1 MPMTQET
8 MNEFAKHVMTG
19 AFFRQQAKLAAKRT
33 RTKHP
38 LSSIRPLPDANISDS
53 NDSREATPTGFS
65 ALFASSRFSR
75 MLAEVKELK
84 TTRFTLPINK
94 DPQLSSE
101 GIFRLLVDSVLDYAI
116 FMLDG
121 NGNVQSWNAGA
132 ERIKGYKP
140 EEIIGKHFSIFYPA
154 EDLAKGKPA
163 YELARAIEVGSFQDE
178 NWRVRKNG
186 SRFWANVLI
195 TKVVDGN
202 GNFIGFGKVT
212 RDLTER
218 RIAEQRYRRLIDGV
232 TDYAIFSLDVNGNVT
247 GWNSGAE
254 RIKGYPDFEIIGQHF
269 SKFYTPEDIAK
280 NMPAQTLRTAID
292 EGHFAGE
299 GWRVRKDGTRFWASV
314 VVTPVRN
321 DDGELTGFS
330 KVTRDV
336 TDRKILMDR
345 LQEHARELE
354 LRVAERE
361 QTVAE
366 LESFSYSISH
376 DLRGPLRAIRGYTEI
391 LLEDYGNS
399 LDPTA
404 QKYLEEVVGAS
415 EKMTRLIEDL
425 LNYSRL
431 SRAELQLASVSVHDV
446 VQTSASNLPPDSG
459 KLIISIATDLHV
471 LAHYATLVQALV
483 NLFDNALKFH
493 SSERPAQVLVTAQP
507 KDGLVRISVA
517 DNGVG
522 IAPQHLERIFGVFE
536 RLHTIDAFPGTG
548 VGLAIV
554 KRSVER
560 MGGAVG
566 VQSTLGQGST
576 FWLELPLSHL

>member
-1 MPMTQET
+1 M
-8 MNEFAKHVMTG
+8 
-19 AFFRQQAKLAAKRT
+19 
-33 RTKHP
+33 
-38 LSSIRPLPDANISDS
+38 
-53 NDSREATPTGFS
+53 
-65 ALFASSRFSR
+65 
-75 MLAEVKELK
+75 
-84 TTRFTLPINK
+84 
-94 DPQLSSE
+94 
-101 GIFRLLVDSVLDYAI
+101 DSVRDYAI
-116 FMLDG
+116 FMLDADG
-121 NGNVQSWNAGA
+121 YVQSWNAGA
-132 ERIKGYKP
+132 ERIKGYTP

-163 YELARAIEVGSFQDE
+163 YELARAMEVGAFQDE

-195 TKVVDGN
+195 TKVVDEK

-269 SKFYTPEDIAK
+269 SKFYTPEDVAK
-280 NMPAQTLRTAID
+280 NMPARALRTALD
-292 EGHFAGE
+292 EGHFTGE

-314 VVTPVRN
+314 VLTPVRN

-391 LLEDYGNS
+391 MLEDYGNT
-399 LDPTA
+399 LDSTA
-404 QKYLEEVVGAS
+404 QKYLHEVVGAS

-431 SRAELQLASVSVHDV
+431 GRAELQLSSVSVHDV
-446 VQTSASNLPPDSG
+446 VQTALANFPQHSG
-459 KLIISIATDLHV
+459 QLTVSVAQDQHV
-471 LAHYATLVQALV
+471 LAHYSTLVQSLV
-483 NLFDNALKFH
+483 NLLDNALKFH
-493 SSERPAQVLVTAQP
+493 APGRPAQVRVTTEQ
-507 KDGLVRISVA
+507 KDGRIRISVA

-522 IAPQHLERIFGVFE
+522 IASQHLDRIFDVFE
-536 RLHTIDAFPGTG
+536 RLHTTDIFPGTG

-560 MGGAVG
+560 MGGTVG
-566 VQSTLGQGST
+566 VQSTLDEGST
-576 FWLELPLSHL
+576 FWLELPLSPI

>member
-1 MPMTQET
+1 VSLEKP
-8 MNEFAKHVMTG
+8 
-19 AFFRQQAKLAAKRT
+19 
-33 RTKHP
+33 
-38 LSSIRPLPDANISDS
+38 S
-53 NDSREATPTGFS
+53 PTGFT
-65 ALFASSRFSR
+65 ALLASFRFPKICTE
-75 MLAEVKELK
+75 AEIFRKPRLI
-84 TTRFTLPINK
+84 LLGNK

-101 GIFRLLVDSVLDYAI
+101 ATFRRLVDSVRDYAI
-116 FMLDG
+116 FLLDA
-121 NGNVQSWNAGA
+121 NGNIQSWNAGA

-140 EEIIGKHFSIFYPA
+140 EEIIGKHFSVFYPA

-163 YELARAIEVGSFQDE
+163 YELMKALEVGSFQDE
-178 NWRVRKNG
+178 NWRLRKNG
-186 SRFWANVLI
+186 SRFWASVLI
-195 TKVVDGN
+195 TKIVDEN
-202 GNFIGFGKVT
+202 GKFMGFGKVT

-218 RIAEQRYRRLIDGV
+218 RIAEQRYRRLIDSV

-269 SKFYTPEDIAK
+269 SKFYTPEDLAK
-280 NMPAQTLRTAID
+280 NMPAHALRTALA

-314 VVTPVRN
+314 VLTPVRN

-345 LQEHARELE
+345 LHEHARELE
-354 LRVAERE
+354 VRVAERE

-391 LLEDYGNS
+391 LLEDYGNT
-399 LDPTA
+399 LDSTA
-404 QKYLEEVVGAS
+404 QKYLGEVVDAS
-415 EKMTRLIEDL
+415 EKMTRLIDDL

-431 SRAELQLASVSVHDV
+431 SLAELQLSSVSVHDV
-446 VQTSASNLPPDSG
+446 IQTAASGLPLHSG
-459 KLIISIATDLHV
+459 KLTVSVAKDLHV
-471 LAHYATLVQALV
+471 LAHYPTLVQALV
-483 NLFDNALKFH
+483 NLLENALKFH
-493 SSERPAQVLVTAQP
+493 SPARPAQVIVTAEP
-507 KDGLVRISVA
+507 SDKLVRISVC

-536 RLHTIDAFPGTG
+536 RLHTTDAFPGTG

-560 MGGAVG
+560 MGGTVG
-566 VQSTLGQGST
+566 VESKLDEGST
-576 FWLELPLSHL
+576 FWLEFPRSNV